1 MSVEMYEEA
10 AEKYKPDKIKT
21 LFIAESP
28 PFEKKGEEPRYFYF
42 EDVKKR
48 DFLFRSIMEVLF
60 PEEYNDFKESDKKAT
75 KKKVPLLKKFKEGCF
90 FLIDACDEPI
100 NQHKNRDFFIG
111 KDFQKLVERI
121 KGLIHK
127 DAEIILIKKNIF
139 DLLFKELKDRGFNV
153 INTGHLDFPS
163 SGNQLKFKKKL
174 KKLLKR
180 RTKPLKFP

>member
-28 PFEKKGEEPRYFYF
+28 PFAKEGEEPRYFYF
-42 EDVKKR
+42 EKVKKK
-48 DFLFRSIMEVLF
+48 DSLFRSIMEVLF
-60 PEEYNDFKESDKKAT
+60 RNEYDRFKKDKGKDKKQ
-75 KKKVPLLKKFKEGCF
+75 LLKKFKEGGF

-111 KDFQKLVERI
+111 NDFQKLVEKI

-127 DAEIILIKKNIF
+127 DAKIILIKKNIF
-139 DLLFKELKDRGFNV
+139 DLLFKELKDCGFNV
-153 INTGHLDFPS
+153 INTEHLDFPS
-163 SGNQLKFKKKL
+163 SGNQSKFKKKL
-174 KKLLKR
+174 KLLKVYPR
-180 RTKPLKFP
+180 